1 MLIQNDHL
9 FRVNLLKRLNRE
21 DFEFFSAELRADI
34 KRLIK
39 KKGID
44 VALLDLSGF
53 KPERFKIMQ
62 LIKKTSPL
70 TEVITLSTSG
80 NTALSIE
87 AMKLGAFDDILVPF
101 DINTLIDRIQA
112 ASQKKR
118 EAEKKR
124 GKTSLLQNCQKVIEA
139 AAFAEA
145 GEHETA
151 QAYLK
156 TRGRQPAD
164 KNKKENSNDR

>member
-1 MLIQNDHL
+1 MLIESEHR
-9 FRVNLLKRLNRE
+9 FRANLLKRLDRE
-21 DFEFFSAELRADI
+21 DFELFSAEQRADI

-39 KKGID
+39 GNSID
-44 VALLDLSGF
+44 VALLNLSGF

-62 LIKKTSPL
+62 LIKKTTPL
-70 TEVITLSTSG
+70 TEVITLSASG

-87 AMKLGAFDDILVPF
+87 AMKLGAFDDIPVPF
-101 DINTLIDRIQA
+101 DINTLIGRIQA
-112 ASQKKR
+112 ACQKKR

-124 GKTSLLQNCQKVIEA
+124 KKSSLLQSCQKVMEA

-151 QAYLK
+151 QAYLQ
-156 TRGRQPAD
+156 TRGQQAAD
-164 KNKKENSNDR
+164 KNKKGNSNDR